1 MGNAIICSIMT
12 GSLKVGE
19 IRRMIQLNVSQLTIS
34 RADGAF
40 PALEKIP
47 AMQRRRLSRLAKLA
61 LNSAMQ
67 TLDTYKV
74 DYIVWV
80 SQYGDETKTLNIL
93 EDVLNDQTPSPTQ
106 FSTSVH
112 NAISGLYSILYQ
124 DATPATSLAGSW
136 NDGLIEAYAWLKT
149 MPEARQ
155 VLLVYYDDAL
165 PEIYIE
171 HHPFSAFAMAAMIS
185 LAPAN
190 LILMPKH
197 TNATP
202 AYQQALA
209 FNTFWTNPE
218 QTESEAWTKC

>member
-1 MGNAIICSIMT
+1 MMMQLHVSRLNMSLVDQELSAI
-12 GSLKVGE
+12 E
-19 IRRMIQLNVSQLTIS
+19 R
-34 RADGAF
+34 
-40 PALEKIP
+40 IP

-67 TLDTYKV
+67 TLATQHA

-80 SQYGDETKTLNIL
+80 SQYGDEAKTLNIL
-93 EDVLNDQTPSPTQ
+93 ADVLREQTPSPTQ

-112 NAISGLYSILYQ
+112 NAISGLYSILCQ

-149 MPEARQ
+149 RPEARQ
-155 VLLVYYDDAL
+155 VLLVYYDEAL
-165 PEIYIE
+165 PDIYAE
-171 HHPFSAFAMAAMIS
+171 HQPFAAFAMAAMIS

-190 LILMPKH
+190 LMLTPKH
-197 TNATP
+197 TDATP

>member
-1 MGNAIICSIMT
+1 MMMQLHVSRLNMSLVDQELSAI
-12 GSLKVGE
+12 E
-19 IRRMIQLNVSQLTIS
+19 R
-34 RADGAF
+34 
-40 PALEKIP
+40 IP

-67 TLDTYKV
+67 TLATQHA

-80 SQYGDETKTLNIL
+80 SQYGDEAKTLNIL
-93 EDVLNDQTPSPTQ
+93 ADVLSEQTPSPTQ

-112 NAISGLYSILYQ
+112 NAISGLYSILCQ

-149 MPEARQ
+149 RPEARQ
-155 VLLVYYDDAL
+155 VLLVYYDEAL
-165 PEIYIE
+165 PDIYIE
-171 HHPFSAFAMAAMIS
+171 HQPFAAFAMAAMIS

-190 LILMPKH
+190 LMLTPKH
-197 TNATP
+197 TDATP

-209 FNTFWTNPE
+209 FNRFWTNPE

>member
-1 MGNAIICSIMT
+1 MMMQLHVSRLNMSLVDQELSAI
-12 GSLKVGE
+12 E
-19 IRRMIQLNVSQLTIS
+19 H
-34 RADGAF
+34 
-40 PALEKIP
+40 IP

-67 TLDTYKV
+67 TLATRKV

-80 SQYGDETKTLNIL
+80 SQYGDEAKTLNIL
-93 EDVLNDQTPSPTQ
+93 ADVLSEQTPSPTQ

-112 NAISGLYSILYQ
+112 NAISGLYSILCQ

-149 MPEARQ
+149 RPEACQ
-155 VLLVYYDDAL
+155 VLLVYYDEAL
-165 PEIYIE
+165 PDIYIE
-171 HHPFSAFAMAAMIS
+171 HQPFAAFAMAAMIS

-190 LILMPKH
+190 LMLMPKH
-197 TNATP
+197 TDATP

-209 FNTFWTNPE
+209 FNTFWNNPE

>member
-1 MGNAIICSIMT
+1 MMQLHVSRLNMSLVDQELSAI
-12 GSLKVGE
+12 E
-19 IRRMIQLNVSQLTIS
+19 H
-34 RADGAF
+34 
-40 PALEKIP
+40 IP

-61 LNSAMQ
+61 LNSAIQ
-67 TLDTYKV
+67 TLNTHKV

-80 SQYGDETKTLNIL
+80 SQYGDEAKTLNIL
-93 EDVLNDQTPSPTQ
+93 EDVLSEQTPSPTQ

-112 NAISGLYSILYQ
+112 NAISGLYSILCQ

-155 VLLVYYDDAL
+155 VLLVYYDEAL
-165 PEIYIE
+165 PDIYIE
-171 HHPFSAFAMAAMIS
+171 HQPFAAFAMAAMIS

-190 LILMPKH
+190 LMLTPKH
-197 TNATP
+197 TDATP

-209 FNTFWTNPE
+209 FNAFWANPE

>member
-1 MGNAIICSIMT
+1 MMMQLHVSRLNMSLVDQELSAI
-12 GSLKVGE
+12 E
-19 IRRMIQLNVSQLTIS
+19 H
-34 RADGAF
+34 
-40 PALEKIP
+40 IP

-67 TLDTYKV
+67 TLDTHNV

-80 SQYGDETKTLNIL
+80 SQYGDEAKTLNIL
-93 EDVLNDQTPSPTQ
+93 ADVLSEQTPSPTQ

-112 NAISGLYSILYQ
+112 NAISGLYSILCQ

-149 MPEARQ
+149 RPEARQ
-155 VLLVYYDDAL
+155 VLLVYYDEAL
-165 PEIYIE
+165 PDIYVE
-171 HHPFSAFAMAAMIS
+171 HQPFAAFAMAAMIS

-190 LILMPKH
+190 LMLTPKH
-197 TNATP
+197 TDATP

-209 FNTFWTNPE
+209 FNTFWNNPE

>member
-1 MGNAIICSIMT
+1 MMMQLHVSRLNMSLVDQELSAI
-12 GSLKVGE
+12 E
-19 IRRMIQLNVSQLTIS
+19 H
-34 RADGAF
+34 
-40 PALEKIP
+40 IP

-67 TLDTYKV
+67 TLATRKV

-80 SQYGDETKTLNIL
+80 SQYGDEAKTLNIL
-93 EDVLNDQTPSPTQ
+93 EDVLREQTPSPTQ

-112 NAISGLYSILYQ
+112 NAISGLYSILCQ

-149 MPEARQ
+149 RPEARQ
-155 VLLVYYDDAL
+155 VLLVYYDEAL
-165 PEIYIE
+165 PDIYIE
-171 HHPFSAFAMAAMIS
+171 HQPFSAFAMATMIS

-190 LILMPKH
+190 LMLTPKH
-197 TNATP
+197 TDATP

-209 FNTFWTNPE
+209 FNTFWNNPE

>member
-1 MGNAIICSIMT
+1 MMMQLHVSRLNMSLVDQELSAI
-12 GSLKVGE
+12 E
-19 IRRMIQLNVSQLTIS
+19 R
-34 RADGAF
+34 
-40 PALEKIP
+40 IP

-61 LNSAMQ
+61 MNSAMQ
-67 TLDTYKV
+67 TLATQHA

-80 SQYGDETKTLNIL
+80 SQYGDEAKTLNIL
-93 EDVLNDQTPSPTQ
+93 ADVLSEQTPSPTQ

-112 NAISGLYSILYQ
+112 NAISGLYSILCQ

-149 MPEARQ
+149 RPEARQ
-155 VLLVYYDDAL
+155 VLLVYYDEAL
-165 PEIYIE
+165 PDIYAE
-171 HHPFSAFAMAAMIS
+171 HQPFAAFAMAAMIS

-190 LILMPKH
+190 LMLTPKH
-197 TNATP
+197 TDATP

>member
-1 MGNAIICSIMT
+1 MMMQLHVSRLNMSLVDQELSAI
-12 GSLKVGE
+12 E
-19 IRRMIQLNVSQLTIS
+19 Y
-34 RADGAF
+34 
-40 PALEKIP
+40 IP

-67 TLDTYKV
+67 TLDTHDV

-80 SQYGDETKTLNIL
+80 SQYGDEAKTLNIL
-93 EDVLNDQTPSPTQ
+93 EDVLREQTPSPTQ

-112 NAISGLYSILYQ
+112 NAISGLYSILCR
-124 DATPATSLAGSW
+124 DVTPATSLAGSW

-149 MPEARQ
+149 RPEARQ
-155 VLLVYYDDAL
+155 VLLVYYDEAL
-165 PEIYIE
+165 PDIYIE
-171 HHPFSAFAMAAMIS
+171 HQPFAAFAMAAMIS

-190 LILMPKH
+190 LMLTPKH
-197 TNATP
+197 TDATP

-209 FNTFWTNPE
+209 FNAFWANPE

>member
-1 MGNAIICSIMT
+1 MMMQLHVSRLNMSLVDQELSAI
-12 GSLKVGE
+12 E
-19 IRRMIQLNVSQLTIS
+19 R
-34 RADGAF
+34 
-40 PALEKIP
+40 IP

-61 LNSAMQ
+61 LNSAIQ
-67 TLDTYKV
+67 TLDTHDV

-80 SQYGDETKTLNIL
+80 SQYGDEAKTLNIL
-93 EDVLNDQTPSPTQ
+93 ADVLSEQTPSPTQ

-112 NAISGLYSILYQ
+112 NAISGLYSILCQ

-149 MPEARQ
+149 RPEARQ
-155 VLLVYYDDAL
+155 VLLVYYDEAL
-165 PEIYIE
+165 PDIYAE
-171 HHPFSAFAMAAMIS
+171 HQPFAAFAMAAMIS

-190 LILMPKH
+190 LMLTPKH
-197 TNATP
+197 TDATP

>member
-1 MGNAIICSIMT
+1 MMMQLHVSRLNMSLVDQELSAI
-12 GSLKVGE
+12 E
-19 IRRMIQLNVSQLTIS
+19 H
-34 RADGAF
+34 
-40 PALEKIP
+40 IP

-67 TLDTYKV
+67 TLDTHKV

-80 SQYGDETKTLNIL
+80 SQYGDEAKTLNIL
-93 EDVLNDQTPSPTQ
+93 ADVLREQTPSPTQ

-112 NAISGLYSILYQ
+112 NAISGLYSILCQ

-149 MPEARQ
+149 RPEARQ
-155 VLLVYYDDAL
+155 VLLVYYDEAL

-171 HHPFSAFAMAAMIS
+171 HQSFAAFAMAAMIS

-190 LILMPKH
+190 LMLTPKH
-197 TNATP
+197 TDSTP

-209 FNTFWTNPE
+209 FNTFWNNPE

>member
-1 MGNAIICSIMT
+1 MMMQLHVSRLNMSLVDQELSAI
-12 GSLKVGE
+12 E
-19 IRRMIQLNVSQLTIS
+19 H
-34 RADGAF
+34 
-40 PALEKIP
+40 IP

-61 LNSAMQ
+61 MNSAMQ
-67 TLDTYKV
+67 TLATQHA

-80 SQYGDETKTLNIL
+80 SQYGDEAKTLNIL
-93 EDVLNDQTPSPTQ
+93 ADVLSEQTPSPTQ

-112 NAISGLYSILYQ
+112 NAISGLYSILCQ

-149 MPEARQ
+149 IPEAGH
-155 VLLVYYDDAL
+155 VLLVYYDEAL
-165 PEIYIE
+165 PEMYIE
-171 HHPFSAFAMAAMIS
+171 HQPFSAFAMAAMIS

-190 LILMPKH
+190 LILTPKH

-218 QTESEAWTKC
+218 QTESEAWMKC

>member
-1 MGNAIICSIMT
+1 MMQLHVSRLNMSLVDQELSAI
-12 GSLKVGE
+12 E
-19 IRRMIQLNVSQLTIS
+19 H
-34 RADGAF
+34 
-40 PALEKIP
+40 IP

-67 TLDTYKV
+67 TLATRKV
-74 DYIVWV
+74 DYIVWA
-80 SQYGDETKTLNIL
+80 SQYGDEAKTLNIL
-93 EDVLNDQTPSPTQ
+93 EDVLREQTPSPTQ

-112 NAISGLYSILYQ
+112 NAISGLYSILCQ

-149 MPEARQ
+149 RPEARQ
-155 VLLVYYDDAL
+155 VLLVYYDEAL
-165 PEIYIE
+165 PDIYAE
-171 HHPFSAFAMAAMIS
+171 HQPFAAFAMATMIS

-190 LILMPKH
+190 LMLTPKH
-197 TNATP
+197 TDATP

-209 FNTFWTNPE
+209 FNAFWNNPE

>member
-1 MGNAIICSIMT
+1 MMMQLHVSRLNMSLVDQELSAI
-12 GSLKVGE
+12 E
-19 IRRMIQLNVSQLTIS
+19 H
-34 RADGAF
+34 
-40 PALEKIP
+40 IP

-67 TLDTYKV
+67 TLATQHA

-80 SQYGDETKTLNIL
+80 SQYGDEAKTLNIL
-93 EDVLNDQTPSPTQ
+93 ADVLSEQTPSPTQ

-112 NAISGLYSILYQ
+112 NAISGLYSILCQ

-149 MPEARQ
+149 RPEARQ
-155 VLLVYYDDAL
+155 VLLVYYDEAL
-165 PEIYIE
+165 PDIYVE
-171 HHPFSAFAMAAMIS
+171 HQPFAAFAMAAMIS

-190 LILMPKH
+190 LMLTPKH
-197 TNATP
+197 TDATP

-209 FNTFWTNPE
+209 FNTFWNNPE

>member
-1 MGNAIICSIMT
+1 MMMQLHVSRLNMSLVDQELSAI
-12 GSLKVGE
+12 E
-19 IRRMIQLNVSQLTIS
+19 H
-34 RADGAF
+34 
-40 PALEKIP
+40 IP

-67 TLDTYKV
+67 TLDTHDV

-80 SQYGDETKTLNIL
+80 SQYGDEAKTLNIL
-93 EDVLNDQTPSPTQ
+93 EDVLSEQTPSPTQ

-112 NAISGLYSILYQ
+112 NAISGLYSILCR

-149 MPEARQ
+149 RPEACQ
-155 VLLVYYDDAL
+155 VLLVYYDEAL
-165 PEIYIE
+165 PDIYIE
-171 HHPFSAFAMAAMIS
+171 HQPFAAFAMVALIS

-190 LILMPKH
+190 LMLTPKH
-197 TNATP
+197 TDATP

-209 FNTFWTNPE
+209 FNTFWNNPE

>member
-1 MGNAIICSIMT
+1 MMMQLHVSRLNMSLVDQELSAI
-12 GSLKVGE
+12 E
-19 IRRMIQLNVSQLTIS
+19 H
-34 RADGAF
+34 
-40 PALEKIP
+40 IP

-67 TLDTYKV
+67 TLDTHDV

-80 SQYGDETKTLNIL
+80 SQYGDEAKTLNIL
-93 EDVLNDQTPSPTQ
+93 EDVLSEQTPSPTQ

-112 NAISGLYSILYQ
+112 NAISGLYSILCQ

-149 MPEARQ
+149 RPEARQ
-155 VLLVYYDDAL
+155 VLLVYYDEAL
-165 PEIYIE
+165 PDIYAE
-171 HHPFSAFAMAAMIS
+171 HQPFAAFAMAAMIS

-190 LILMPKH
+190 LMLTPKH
-197 TNATP
+197 TDATP

>member
-1 MGNAIICSIMT
+1 MMMQLHVSRLNMSLVDQELSAI
-12 GSLKVGE
+12 E
-19 IRRMIQLNVSQLTIS
+19 R
-34 RADGAF
+34 
-40 PALEKIP
+40 IP

-67 TLDTYKV
+67 TLATQHA

-80 SQYGDETKTLNIL
+80 SQYGDEAKTLNIL
-93 EDVLNDQTPSPTQ
+93 ADVLSEQTPSPTQ

-112 NAISGLYSILYQ
+112 NAISGLYSILCQ

-149 MPEARQ
+149 RPEARQ
-155 VLLVYYDDAL
+155 VLLVYYDEAL
-165 PEIYIE
+165 PDIYIE
-171 HHPFSAFAMAAMIS
+171 HQPFAAFAMATMIS

-190 LILMPKH
+190 LMLMPKH
-197 TNATP
+197 TDATP

-209 FNTFWTNPE
+209 FNTFWNNPE
-218 QTESEAWTKC
+218 QTESEVWMKC

>member
-1 MGNAIICSIMT
+1 MMMQLHVSRLNMSLVDQELSAI
-12 GSLKVGE
+12 E
-19 IRRMIQLNVSQLTIS
+19 H
-34 RADGAF
+34 
-40 PALEKIP
+40 IP

-67 TLDTYKV
+67 TLDTRKV

-80 SQYGDETKTLNIL
+80 SQYGDEAKTLNIL
-93 EDVLNDQTPSPTQ
+93 EDVLSEQTPSPTQ

-112 NAISGLYSILYQ
+112 NAISGLYSILCR

-149 MPEARQ
+149 MPEAGQ
-155 VLLVYYDDAL
+155 VLLVYYDEAL
-165 PEIYIE
+165 PDIYIE
-171 HHPFSAFAMAAMIS
+171 HQPFAAFAMAAMIS

-190 LILMPKH
+190 LMLTPMQMDS
-197 TNATP
+197 TP

>member
-1 MGNAIICSIMT
+1 MMMQLHVSRLNMSLVDQELSAI
-12 GSLKVGE
+12 E
-19 IRRMIQLNVSQLTIS
+19 H
-34 RADGAF
+34 
-40 PALEKIP
+40 IP

-67 TLDTYKV
+67 TLATHNV

-80 SQYGDETKTLNIL
+80 SQYGDEAKTLNIL
-93 EDVLNDQTPSPTQ
+93 EDVLSEQTPSPTQ

-112 NAISGLYSILYQ
+112 NAISGLYSILCQ

-149 MPEARQ
+149 RPEARQ
-155 VLLVYYDDAL
+155 VLLVYYDEAL
-165 PEIYIE
+165 PDIYIE
-171 HHPFSAFAMAAMIS
+171 HQPFAAFAMAAMIS

-190 LILMPKH
+190 LMLTPKH
-197 TNATP
+197 TDATP

>member
-1 MGNAIICSIMT
+1 MMMQLHVSRLNMSLVDQELSAI
-12 GSLKVGE
+12 E
-19 IRRMIQLNVSQLTIS
+19 H
-34 RADGAF
+34 
-40 PALEKIP
+40 IP

-67 TLDTYKV
+67 TLATQHA
-74 DYIVWV
+74 DYSVWV
-80 SQYGDETKTLNIL
+80 SQYGDEAKTLNIL
-93 EDVLNDQTPSPTQ
+93 EDVLSEQTPSPTQ

-112 NAISGLYSILYQ
+112 NAISGLYSILCQ

-149 MPEARQ
+149 RPEARQ
-155 VLLVYYDDAL
+155 VLLVYYDEAL
-165 PEIYIE
+165 PDIYAE
-171 HHPFSAFAMAAMIS
+171 HQPFAAFAMAAMIS

-190 LILMPKH
+190 LMLTPKH
-197 TNATP
+197 TDATP

-209 FNTFWTNPE
+209 FNTFWNNPE

>member
-1 MGNAIICSIMT
+1 MMMQLHVSRLNMSLVDQELSAI
-12 GSLKVGE
+12 E
-19 IRRMIQLNVSQLTIS
+19 H
-34 RADGAF
+34 
-40 PALEKIP
+40 IP

-67 TLDTYKV
+67 TLDTHNV

-80 SQYGDETKTLNIL
+80 SQYGDEAKTLNIL
-93 EDVLNDQTPSPTQ
+93 ADVLREQTPSPTQ

-112 NAISGLYSILYQ
+112 NAISGLYSILCQ

-149 MPEARQ
+149 RPEARQ
-155 VLLVYYDDAL
+155 VLLVYYDEAL
-165 PEIYIE
+165 PDIYAE
-171 HHPFSAFAMAAMIS
+171 HQPFAAFAMAAMIS

-190 LILMPKH
+190 LMLTPKH
-197 TNATP
+197 TDATP

>member
-1 MGNAIICSIMT
+1 MMMQLHVSRLNMSLVDQELSAI
-12 GSLKVGE
+12 E
-19 IRRMIQLNVSQLTIS
+19 H
-34 RADGAF
+34 
-40 PALEKIP
+40 IP

-61 LNSAMQ
+61 LNSAIQ
-67 TLDTYKV
+67 TLDTHNV

-80 SQYGDETKTLNIL
+80 SQYGDEAKTLNIL
-93 EDVLNDQTPSPTQ
+93 EDVLSEQTPSPTQ

-112 NAISGLYSILYQ
+112 NAISGLYSILCQ
-124 DATPATSLAGSW
+124 DTTPATSLAGSW
-136 NDGLIEAYAWLKT
+136 NDGVIEAYAWLKT

-171 HHPFSAFAMAAMIS
+171 HQPFSAFAMAAMIS

-190 LILMPKH
+190 LILMPKQ
-197 TNATP
+197 ADSAQ
-202 AYQQALA
+202 AYQEALA
-209 FNTFWTNPE
+209 FNAFWTNPE

>member
-1 MGNAIICSIMT
+1 MMMQLHVSRLNMSLVDQELSAI
-12 GSLKVGE
+12 E
-19 IRRMIQLNVSQLTIS
+19 H
-34 RADGAF
+34 
-40 PALEKIP
+40 IP

-61 LNSAMQ
+61 MNSAMQ
-67 TLDTYKV
+67 TLATQHA

-80 SQYGDETKTLNIL
+80 SQYGDEAKTLNIL
-93 EDVLNDQTPSPTQ
+93 ADVLSEQTPSPTQ

-112 NAISGLYSILYQ
+112 NAISGLYSILCQ

-149 MPEARQ
+149 RPEARQ
-155 VLLVYYDDAL
+155 VLLVYYDEAL
-165 PEIYIE
+165 PDIYAE
-171 HHPFSAFAMAAMIS
+171 HQPFAAFAMAAMIS

-190 LILMPKH
+190 LMLTPKH
-197 TNATP
+197 TDATP

-209 FNTFWTNPE
+209 FNTFWTNPD

>member
-1 MGNAIICSIMT
+1 MMMQLHVSRLNMSLVDQELSAI
-12 GSLKVGE
+12 E
-19 IRRMIQLNVSQLTIS
+19 H
-34 RADGAF
+34 
-40 PALEKIP
+40 IP

-67 TLDTYKV
+67 TLATQHA

-80 SQYGDETKTLNIL
+80 SQYGDEAKTLNIL
-93 EDVLNDQTPSPTQ
+93 ADVLSEQTPSPTQ

-112 NAISGLYSILYQ
+112 NAISGLYSILCQ

-149 MPEARQ
+149 RPEACQ
-155 VLLVYYDDAL
+155 VLLVYYDEAL
-165 PEIYIE
+165 PDIYAE
-171 HHPFSAFAMAAMIS
+171 HQPFAAFAMAAMIS

-190 LILMPKH
+190 LMLTPKH
-197 TNATP
+197 TDATP

>member
-1 MGNAIICSIMT
+1 MMMQLHVSRLNMSLVDQELSAI
-12 GSLKVGE
+12 E
-19 IRRMIQLNVSQLTIS
+19 H
-34 RADGAF
+34 
-40 PALEKIP
+40 IP

-67 TLDTYKV
+67 TLDTHKV

-80 SQYGDETKTLNIL
+80 SQYGDEAKTLNIL
-93 EDVLNDQTPSPTQ
+93 EDVLSEQTPSPTQ

-112 NAISGLYSILYQ
+112 NAISGLYSILCQ

-149 MPEARQ
+149 RPESRQ
-155 VLLVYYDDAL
+155 VLLVYYDEAL
-165 PEIYIE
+165 PDIYIE
-171 HHPFSAFAMAAMIS
+171 HQPFVAFAMAAMIS

-190 LILMPKH
+190 LMLTPKH
-197 TNATP
+197 MDAKL

>member
-1 MGNAIICSIMT
+1 MMMQLHVSRLNMSLVDQELSAI
-12 GSLKVGE
+12 E
-19 IRRMIQLNVSQLTIS
+19 Y
-34 RADGAF
+34 
-40 PALEKIP
+40 IP

-67 TLDTYKV
+67 TLATQNV

-80 SQYGDETKTLNIL
+80 SQYGDEAKTLNIL
-93 EDVLNDQTPSPTQ
+93 ADVLSEQTPSPTQ

-112 NAISGLYSILYQ
+112 NAISGLYSILCQ

-149 MPEARQ
+149 RPEARQ
-155 VLLVYYDDAL
+155 VLLVYYDEAL
-165 PEIYIE
+165 PDIYAE
-171 HHPFSAFAMAAMIS
+171 HQPFAAFAMAAMIS

-190 LILMPKH
+190 LMLTPKH
-197 TNATP
+197 TDATP

>member
-1 MGNAIICSIMT
+1 MMMQLHVSRLNMSLVDQELSAI
-12 GSLKVGE
+12 E
-19 IRRMIQLNVSQLTIS
+19 H
-34 RADGAF
+34 
-40 PALEKIP
+40 IP

-67 TLDTYKV
+67 TLATQHA

-80 SQYGDETKTLNIL
+80 SQYGDEAKTLNIL
-93 EDVLNDQTPSPTQ
+93 EDVLSEQTPSPTQ

-112 NAISGLYSILYQ
+112 NAISGLYSILCQ

-149 MPEARQ
+149 RPEARQ
-155 VLLVYYDDAL
+155 VLLVYYDEAL
-165 PEIYIE
+165 PDIYIE
-171 HHPFSAFAMAAMIS
+171 HQPFAAFAMATMIS

-190 LILMPKH
+190 LMLTPKH
-197 TNATP
+197 TDATP

-218 QTESEAWTKC
+218 QTESEAWMKC